1 MTEGVLIVG
10 VEGLSLSQK
19 DKDFLRHPLVA
30 GVILFD
36 RNFSD
41 KAQLAE
47 LVESIHDLKPGL
59 VVCID
64 QESQRVQRLKKDFSL
79 LPDARKIGYYYNIG
93 ARPAIAVAYAFGLV
107 IGVELRSVG
116 IDISFAPVL
125 DLARSK
131 GIIEG
136 RAFHHDPKVVTEL
149 GRSMIKGLHDA
160 GLPAIGKH
168 FPGHGSVSG
177 DTHTDIIYDPRA
189 FSEIEEN
196 DLQPYRVLIE
206 EQQLDGIMNAH
217 VIYSAVS
224 EQVASLSQRWLSV
237 IRDDL
242 NFNGFVCSDDLDM
255 SGCRYAD
262 SSVLKR
268 ALSAGCD
275 ALLIC
280 HSGSE
285 KRKIIGD
292 FSDSEISYYNQLSA
306 KHWDVIRSTK
316 ENTSF
321 HPTTY
326 LGAVE
331 VLESFNNK
339 AHLFTKEAT

>member
-1 MTEGVLIVG
+1 MAEGVLIVG
-10 VEGLSLSQK
+10 IEGLSLSSK

-30 GVILFD
+30 GVILSN

-41 KAQLAE
+41 KTQLAE

-59 VVCID
+59 LVSTD
-64 QESQRVQRLKKDFSL
+64 HESQRVQRLKEGFSP
-79 LPDARKIGYYYNIG
+79 LPAPNRIGRYYDLSV
-93 ARPAIAVAYAFGLV
+93 RPAMAVAYAFGLV
-107 IGVELRSVG
+107 IGVELRAVG

-125 DLARSK
+125 DLARAK

-136 RAFHHDPKVVTEL
+136 RAFHPDPKVVTEL

-168 FPGHGSVSG
+168 FPGHGSVAG

-196 DLQPYRVLIE
+196 DLQPYRVLIA
-206 EQQLDGIMNAH
+206 EQQLDGIMSAH

-224 EQVASLSQRWLSV
+224 EQVASLSERWLSL
-237 IRDDL
+237 IRDEL
-242 NFNGFVCSDDLDM
+242 NFDGFVCSDDLDM
-255 SGCRYAD
+255 SGCRNAD
-262 SSVLKR
+262 SSMLKR

-280 HSGSE
+280 HSDSV

-292 FSDSEISYYNQLSA
+292 FSDNEIAYYNQLNA
-306 KHWDVIRSTK
+306 KHWRAMTSTK
-316 ENTSF
+316 ENTAF
-321 HPTTY
+321 HPESY
-326 LGAVE
+326 SRAVE
-331 VLESFNNK
+331 LLESFNNK
-339 AHLFTKEAT
+339 IFVQ